1 MCKQQFSSPL
11 NVNIISV
18 NVKGIRTFAKR
29 QKVFNWLARK
39 KVDVILLQET
49 YSTVEVE
56 RYWKHQW
63 KGDMYFSHGTT
74 HSKGVTVLFN
84 SKFEC
89 DIKACNIDQNGRY
102 IILDLETQGNQ
113 MVIVNAYAP
122 CSSKP

>member
-63 KGDMYFSHGTT
+63 KGDY
-74 HSKGVTVLFN
+74 VLL
-84 SKFEC
+84 SW
-89 DIKACNIDQNGRY
+89 Y
-102 IILDLETQGNQ
+102 YTQ
-113 MVIVNAYAP
+113 
-122 CSSKP
+122 